1 MASTRVSAAEE
12 QRVMATTLD
21 DSTIRTLIVQRAAR
35 RSYGCRYACSWTGNG
50 WSPASIRP
58 LIWAGCLA
66 ANRGAAFGSVQ
77 CFATAP
83 ARVPMT
89 YDWYRSFIQAL
100 LDAEHYT
107 WFAQLVTFEE
117 LLIGIALIIGAFTVI
132 AAFSGGS

>member
-1 MASTRVSAAEE
+1 
-12 QRVMATTLD
+12 
-21 DSTIRTLIVQRAAR
+21 
-35 RSYGCRYACSWTGNG
+35 
-50 WSPASIRP
+50 
-58 LIWAGCLA
+58 
-66 ANRGAAFGSVQ
+66 
-77 CFATAP
+77 
-83 ARVPMT
+83 MT